1 MELILV
7 VYLEMSDFN
16 KDCLNAP
23 SIRLVLREVWFE
35 GIVPSGQ
42 SPKGHI
48 LALKFRHTVQPVK
61 PSARLINTLIFRS
74 FINAGVTL
82 LSSATKNLLDLS

>member
-7 VYLEMSDFN
+7 VCLEMSDFN
-16 KDCLNAP
+16 EDCLNAP
-23 SIRLVLREVWFE
+23 SIRLVLCEVWFK
-35 GIVPSGQ
+35 GRVPSGQ

-48 LALKFRHTVQPVK
+48 LALKFRHSLQHVK
-61 PSARLINTLIFRS
+61 PSARLINTLVFRS